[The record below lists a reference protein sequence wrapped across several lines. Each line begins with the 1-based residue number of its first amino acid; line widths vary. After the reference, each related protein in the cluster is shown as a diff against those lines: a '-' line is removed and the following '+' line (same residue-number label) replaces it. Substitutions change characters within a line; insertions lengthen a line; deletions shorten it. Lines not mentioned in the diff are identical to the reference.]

1 MTAAENFIHQADML
15 LESWPA
21 KVRLP
26 TVAVTGPFNAGKS
39 TLINALLEN
48 NVAPVDVVPTTM
60 VPVKYVY
67 GVNFSTGSKAVPEP
81 SLLAATLARTR
92 NLRPQELKLPHR
104 LLQKCTLLDTPGF
117 DTSPEHRAAAMDAA
131 ARADLVLF
139 LFHQRGLDESS
150 KQFLETLARQGKK
163 NPRDIICALNHNIG
177 HPDDSALGVTAT
189 YLRQIFKASLRPYA
203 IDLTNPVAVNSLR
216 TLLEVEAAARQV
228 EEINRN
234 LRTLDEGIPRA
245 LKTTL
250 ARQSDLEFLADLWDL
265 KGQASSIL
273 QARELLQSRAVAR
286 NAAHRS
292 LSGPAPSRG
301 SQLKYQ
307 PPGQQNS
314 ASKGLAQM
322 RQALLDL
329 LDQISTDP
337 SLPGI
342 LDPAR
347 ANSLRRRLE
356 RFSFPVTIAG
366 GFSSGKST
374 FVNAIL
380 GEKILPTGDGPT
392 TACLTYVRPQ
402 DIKQAILHYPLQL
415 IVPVIHLDGE
425 SAGYCREEVKALTDW
440 LMKPEFAHE
449 LGHLDLIT
457 GTSQKRIKKYQ
468 LQDKLQHV
476 ARLFAAGLARQ
487 PGLTM
492 APTLFQT
499 IPAKRITGDLPVG
512 VRVTFRGE
520 KKLTFSLETGSGRQ
534 AFQHHLEWPRSF
546 RLGRIEITHPSK
558 LLRGLV
564 LVDTPGLDSV
574 HHRHR
579 ETTLDFIKGDQ
590 SVLFFLN
597 ARHVLNAA
605 DRDQLPVLSRQ
616 IQQGL
621 AGPGKKSPAQLML
634 VINFADTLTPRE
646 REKVRNFVRGGLSP
660 ALVRPGEKL
669 HFLSARRA
677 AANPRDN
684 DFRRLTEAIRLAAG
698 PQLAAPLA
706 GVLKELRSVLGQ
718 GQPDSRKTTYYLG
731 ELGRL
736 ERRLAEATTPESP
749 RRF

>member
-1 MTAAENFIHQADML
+1 M
-15 LESWPA
+15 
-21 KVRLP
+21 
-26 TVAVTGPFNAGKS
+26 
-39 TLINALLEN
+39 
-48 NVAPVDVVPTTM
+48 
-60 VPVKYVY
+60 
-67 GVNFSTGSKAVPEP
+67 
-81 SLLAATLARTR
+81 
-92 NLRPQELKLPHR
+92 
-104 LLQKCTLLDTPGF
+104 
-117 DTSPEHRAAAMDAA
+117 
-131 ARADLVLF
+131 
-139 LFHQRGLDESS
+139 
-150 KQFLETLARQGKK
+150 
-163 NPRDIICALNHNIG
+163 
-177 HPDDSALGVTAT
+177 
-189 YLRQIFKASLRPYA
+189 
-203 IDLTNPVAVNSLR
+203 
-216 TLLEVEAAARQV
+216 
-228 EEINRN
+228 
-234 LRTLDEGIPRA
+234 
-245 LKTTL
+245 
-250 ARQSDLEFLADLWDL
+250 
-265 KGQASSIL
+265 
-273 QARELLQSRAVAR
+273 
-286 NAAHRS
+286 
-292 LSGPAPSRG
+292 
-301 SQLKYQ
+301 
-307 PPGQQNS
+307 
-314 ASKGLAQM
+314 
-322 RQALLDL
+322 
-329 LDQISTDP
+329 
-337 SLPGI
+337 
-342 LDPAR
+342 
-347 ANSLRRRLE
+347 
-356 RFSFPVTIAG
+356 
-366 GFSSGKST
+366 
-374 FVNAIL
+374 
-380 GEKILPTGDGPT
+380 
-392 TACLTYVRPQ
+392 
-402 DIKQAILHYPLQL
+402 
-415 IVPVIHLDGE
+415 
-425 SAGYCREEVKALTDW
+425 KALTDW